1 MTQADLRF
9 AAGNESFQ
17 LAGSALRGIFKCVCF
32 RLRCRD
38 PDTNV
43 KRNQLRNSPGLRGQ
57 STTTLNSR
65 SLGPIGERY
74 NVVAELNGVQFVV
87 NRIIGIMIASMEV
100 VARGLAKN
108 HEGSTAEFPRHHTR
122 GWWKWRT
129 IAGHLSIVPARTTEI
144 PTTRQFDKFF
154 RLQIIRVSIDACR
167 PQPVSFKAEV

>member
-9 AAGNESFQ
+9 AAGDEPFQ

-43 KRNQLRNSPGLRGQ
+43 KLDQLTNSPGLRGQ

-87 NRIIGIMIASMEV
+87 NRIIGIMSAFMEV

-129 IAGHLSIVPARTTEI
+129 IAGHLSIVPTRTTAI
-144 PTTRQFDKFF
+144 LTRRQFDHFF
-154 RLQIIRVSIDACR
+154 RHHITRTPIDT
-167 PQPVSFKAEV
+167 